1 MLIVMRSILNNNIFN
16 SLKYHFKGI
25 VIIIYSL
32 SRLVCSDITDYS
44 LIIINNQSYL
54 RVNTRSEVKPEM
66 QMYPRSRVPVF
77 INKDSHAIKAGE
89 NTLFLLLPLFLFSF
103 HLFFCKSAG
112 NYTRVSTALW
122 AGFVKYGACDAERW
136 AELALCLRLFVIDGL
151 C

>member
-16 SLKYHFKGI
+16 SLKYHFKDI

-32 SRLVCSDITDYS
+32 IRLVCSDITDYS

-89 NTLFLLLPLFLFSF
+89 NTLFLLLP
-103 HLFFCKSAG
+103 FFCPPFIYSSVSQLVITQESAQPCEQD
-112 NYTRVSTALW
+112 L
-122 AGFVKYGACDAERW
+122 
-136 AELALCLRLFVIDGL
+136 
-151 C
+151 